1 MKLAILTDLHANR
14 EAVQTCL
21 AQARA
26 AGVDRFAFIGDYVG
40 YGADPAWVV
49 DQVRSLVEHEGA
61 VAVLGNHDNAT
72 AREPSATMDPEAAD
86 ASQWTRS
93 QLDASQLKFLG
104 SLPLSATLGHCLFVH
119 ANAWAPAEWGYIH
132 SRGDAV
138 RSLQATDRLYTFC
151 GHVHEPRLYHM
162 SATAKVL
169 DFQPVPGVAVP
180 LLPTRRWLVIPGSAG
195 QSRDANPAVC
205 WASFDTESLEL
216 VLHRVPYDFD
226 TAAAKV
232 LAAGLP
238 PRWAERLRTG
248 V

>member
-49 DQVRSLVEHEGA
+49 DQVRSLVEQEGA
-61 VAVLGNHDNAT
+61 LAVLGNHDNAT
-72 AREPSATMDPEAAD
+72 VREPSAAMDPEAA
-86 ASQWTRS
+86 ATSQWTRS

-104 SLPLSATLGHCLFVH
+104 SLPLTATLGHCLFVH

-169 DFQPVPGVAVP
+169 DFQPVPGVAQSGAATVVRGRTRQP
-180 LLPTRRWLVIPGSAG
+180 RRRAAVGRPKRRRRHGRAGGAALFTGSNPPRRWRSYTGGS
-195 QSRDANPAVC
+195 
-205 WASFDTESLEL
+205 
-216 VLHRVPYDFD
+216 
-226 TAAAKV
+226 TAARRA
-232 LAAGLP
+232 
-238 PRWAERLRTG
+238 RRCRC
-248 V
+248 